1 MADWKKHWYGNFR
14 GGKAERKR
22 TGLVENEK
30 LPSREVEKEAGD
42 HRIVV
47 TCRVSSWAAV
57 WRQYFNNESRDV
69 RSRGSVGMCWF
80 RPTSLKS
87 LAELHNEIQVFATR
101 PAAMKEGTSQ
111 SQSECQ
117 RGDRTGGASER
128 LQGSPRVM
136 RVCTLQR

>member
-1 MADWKKHWYGNFR
+1 MADWRKHWYGNIR

-57 WRQYFNNESRDV
+57 WRKYFWQRTKRFAFE
-69 RSRGSVGMCWF
+69 GECWNVLV
-80 RPTSLKS
+80 PTD
-87 LAELHNEIQVFATR
+87 IFGVIR
-101 PAAMKEGTSQ
+101 
-111 SQSECQ
+111 
-117 RGDRTGGASER
+117 
-128 LQGSPRVM
+128 RVA
-136 RVCTLQR
+136 Q